1 MGLTNNKRGKAR
13 YTSDLSLKDAY
24 REFKKEYPS
33 ISYTLFSDI
42 YTAYI
47 EEVTKQIIEKA
58 ADFRLYARLGDIGIR
73 KKKIRKQLDEEGK
86 LIYKNRPINWG
97 ATLKLWEKEYGTTNK
112 AELKKIQGK
121 PLVRYDN
128 KHTAGYTLKVY
139 WDKRT
144 CNIPNHSKYAFRP
157 ARGFART
164 VNKLTREKD
173 LDYYELK
180 W

>member
-1 MGLTNNKRGKAR
+1 MALTNNKRGRSA
-13 YTSDLSLKDAY
+13 YTSDYTLKDSY
-24 REFKKEYPS
+24 KEFKKLYPEV
-33 ISYTLFSDI
+33 SYTTYIDI
-42 YTAYI
+42 YTAYL
-47 EEVTKQIIEKA
+47 EEVTHQIIEKA
-58 ADFRLYARLGDIGIR
+58 ADFRLYARIGDIGIR
-73 KKKIRKQLDEEGK
+73 KRKIKKELDEDGN

-97 ATLKLWEKEYGTTNK
+97 ATLKLWEKEYSTTDK
-112 AELKKIQGK
+112 VELKKIEGK

-164 VNKLTREKD
+164 VNKLTRQKD